1 MTENAF
7 PESIWG
13 QGRDKVRRRVM
24 SLMSSRLAA
33 ALARLSVP
41 LDRFVLRHSKG
52 RFTALGPI
60 GMPLLVLTT
69 TGRKSGQPRQ
79 QPLTYIRDGDRLVIV
94 GTNFGQ
100 DHHPAWTSNLLANP
114 HAEVTVGGQ
123 TVSAVATRLH
133 GAEQQRFLRDFADIG
148 PNYATY
154 VDRAS
159 REIRVFALQRVHSF
173 PTGRR

>member
-1 MTENAF
+1 
-7 PESIWG
+7 
-13 QGRDKVRRRVM
+13 
-24 SLMSSRLAA
+24 MSSRLAV

-41 LDRFVLRHSKG
+41 LDRYVLRRSKG

-69 TGRKSGQPRQ
+69 TGRKSGQPRE
-79 QPLTYIRDGDRLVIV
+79 QPLTYVRDGDRLVVV

-100 DHHPAWTSNLLANP
+100 GHHPAWTFNLLSNP
-114 HAEVTVGGQ
+114 RAKVTVGGQ
-123 TVSAVATRLH
+123 TVTVTATQLH

-148 PNYATY
+148 PNYSAY

-159 REIRVFALQRVHSF
+159 REIRVFALQRVASS